1 MKNLL
6 RKHRKSNKKNRF
18 QKYVLVIF
26 ALIMSTFAWLAY
38 SKILNTH
45 LNIHVAAWDMEYF
58 IEGEKKENPI
68 GIEFPTLYPQM
79 PEQTVTV
86 DILNNG
92 EALVDLSYDVK
103 AISIAGVTYELVR
116 TGEQPTTENYINI
129 ADPVTATNQETGEE
143 ISKGEIINDI
153 TKFPFTLTIEH
164 SLQVASKDTAY
175 LKVTANWL
183 GDNDDLDSQWGYI
196 VGKYFMDNP
205 DATSA
210 MSITLSIDSYQAND
224 EIKADKN
231 TTAGTY
237 LPTGFTQVE
246 GTTLDN
252 GLTIQDSKGNQYVWV
267 EVPKTAEV
275 YQTAGLSITEFTE
288 SEYTAIETDLHT
300 YTSVYKNGTSYK
312 DEYSSDAA
320 TRLTKDQYYE
330 LKKKM
335 LKSVYKHGG
344 FYVGKYETGVE
355 DAPKTSGSS
364 STAPTEIPVIK
375 QNAYPYNYVTCSQAQ
390 TLASSMESGSYTS
403 SLMFGVQWDLVLKYL
418 ETKGTAQADLKT
430 NSTSWGNYYN
440 NLWNIT
446 NAKSKYAILNTSNY
460 TLGDWTSG
468 AYGAK
473 GSSSSILLSTG
484 ASDTFSKQGIYDLAG
499 NVWEWT
505 LEHATS
511 NSSIPCVTRGGSYN
525 INGSNDPAAYR
536 YNFYTTG
543 CNSSIGF
550 RASLF

>member
-58 IEGEKKENPI
+58 IEGKKKENPI

-210 MSITLSIDSYQAND
+210 ISITLSIDSYQAND

-267 EVPKTAEV
+267 EVPKTAVV
-275 YQTAGLSITEFTE
+275 YPTAGLSITEFTE

-300 YTSVYKNGTSYK
+300 YTSVYRNGTSYK

-320 TRLTKDQYYE
+320 TRLTKDQYAE

-344 FYVGKYETGVE
+344 FYVGKYETGIE
-355 DAPKTSGSS
+355 DTPRTSGSS

-375 QNAYPYNYVTCSQAQ
+375 QNAYPYNKVTCSQAQ
-390 TLASSMESGSYTS
+390 TLASNMESGNYTS

-418 ETKGTAQADLKT
+418 ETKGRTQADLKT
-430 NSTSWGNYYN
+430 NSTNWGNYFN

-446 NAKSKYAILNTSNY
+446 NANSKYTPNGS
-460 TLGDWTSG
+460 GWTNG
-468 AYGAK
+468 AYGK
-473 GSSSSILLSTG
+473 KDSNKSVLLSTG
-484 ASDTFSKQGIYDLAG
+484 ASETFSKQGIYDIAG

-505 LEHATS
+505 LEYTS
-511 NSSIPCVTRGGSYN
+511 NSSYPCAIRGGSYDN
-525 INGSNDPAAYR
+525 YGSNYPAAYR
-536 YNFYTTG
+536 SYNPTTG
-543 CNSSIGF
+543 YGSNVGF
-550 RASLF
+550 RVSLF